1 MGSLIGMELPH
12 ISLAAETLFRLGP
25 LAVTNSMVMML
36 IAMVVVF
43 LFLTRTAGRAQ
54 LVPSGSRLQQLGEWI
69 VEALLGLV
77 ESVAGRQLARRIF
90 PLIGSLFIFI
100 IVANWLALL
109 PGVGTIGFYETPH
122 AVTDDHAVVT
132 EQSKGKEALA
142 TAEKKDEHATTATKG
157 KEAAKDD
164 HAAAD
169 DHGGKVFVPFL
180 RAANADLNM
189 TVAMALIAVTT
200 VQIMGIRFHG
210 VGGYLKELATPWF
223 LFPVHLISELSR
235 ILSLSARLFGNIFGG
250 EVFLVVIFFLFPLLL
265 PLIPLVLEV
274 FFGFIQAVLFSVL
287 TLVYLSMAAAG
298 HGGHGDVHET
308 TEHEPSPA
316 HMGAAD

>member
-12 ISLAAETLFRLGP
+12 ISLAAEKLFSIGP

-54 LVPSGSRLQQLGEWI
+54 LVPSGSRIQQLGEWL

-90 PLIGSLFIFI
+90 PLIGTLFIFI

-142 TAEKKDEHATTATKG
+142 TTETKG
-157 KEAAKDD
+157 KEAAKDAS
-164 HAAAD
+164 AAAD
-169 DHGGKVFVPFL
+169 DHGTKVFVPFL

-189 TVAMALIAVTT
+189 TVAMALIAVTA
-200 VQIMGIRFHG
+200 VQITGIRFHG

-250 EVFLVVIFFLFPLLL
+250 EVFLVVIFFLFPLML

>member
-12 ISLAAETLFRLGP
+12 ISLAAEKLFSIGP
-25 LAVTNSMVMML
+25 LVVTNSMVMML
-36 IAMVVVF
+36 ISMVVVF

-54 LVPSGSRLQQLGEWI
+54 LVPSGSRLQQLGEWL

-109 PGVGTIGFYETPH
+109 PGVGTIGFYEEPH
-122 AVTDDHAVVT
+122 AVTGDHAVVT

-142 TAEKKDEHATTATKG
+142 TPTETKG

-164 HAAAD
+164 HAAD
-169 DHGGKVFVPFL
+169 DHGKKVFVPFL

-200 VQIMGIRFHG
+200 VQIIGIRFHG

-235 ILSLSARLFGNIFGG
+235 ILSLAARLFGNIFGG

>member
-1 MGSLIGMELPH
+1 MDVHVE
-12 ISLAAETLFRLGP
+12 LAAETLFKIGP
-25 LAVTNSMVMML
+25 IPVTNSMLTMFIVMAL
-36 IAMVVVF
+36 ILLVGAAIA
-43 LFLTRTAGRAQ
+43 RRAR
-54 LVPSGSRLQQLGEWI
+54 LVPGRGQSLIELI
-69 VEALLGLV
+69 VEFLLGLV
-77 ESVAGRQLARRIF
+77 EGTAGRRAGRRIF
-90 PLIGSLFIFI
+90 PLVGGIFIFI
-100 IVANWLALL
+100 LFANYSGLL
-109 PGVGTIGFYETPH
+109 PGVGTIGTWHE
-122 AVTDDHAVVT
+122 
-132 EQSKGKEALA
+132 
-142 TAEKKDEHATTATKG
+142 
-157 KEAAKDD
+157 EAAEAGTEAVAVDVE
-164 HAAAD
+164 
-169 DHGGKVFVPFL
+169 GGVPARVEAGEEAEREEVLRPFI

-308 TEHEPSPA
+308 TDHEPSPA